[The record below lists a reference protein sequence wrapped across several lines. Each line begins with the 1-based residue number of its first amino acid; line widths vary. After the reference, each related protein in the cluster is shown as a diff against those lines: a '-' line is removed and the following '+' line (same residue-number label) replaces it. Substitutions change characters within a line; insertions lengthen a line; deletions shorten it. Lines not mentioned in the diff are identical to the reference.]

1 MRGGRSGLAWY
12 YEGGFGGLLM
22 KVFAA
27 VLLVVG
33 VLVGVVGC
41 GGGEVVGPT
50 ADVGA
55 TVEAGVRGTREAE
68 AGIEGTVAARV
79 AGTAAALPTATP
91 APTPTATPA
100 PTVAPT
106 ATPVPTATP
115 APTPAPTAGFT
126 PGEIEV
132 VAGNLYDCV
141 QGNPDFKQIFVEAAV
156 LGVATEGVAQESA
169 EYLVELMLSSR
180 EFFRL
185 SFEEV
190 AADDPLFVADMELL
204 IEWCQGV
211 SSASAMDGTPLA
223 EYAAQYAGGPGAIY
237 VGDLGQLAGP
247 AVTAEFM
254 DRYGVDLGD
263 DDGNVPLDAI
273 WQHAWIYESDYYQ
286 SLLVK
291 ARLTNPTELVSRGE
305 SITLQHACI
314 NRALLPCE
322 HLASYFVPNVAERTN
337 GQVTIEI
344 TSFPELGVAGPDIG
358 TLLAYGDLDM
368 TNVYSGYIAG
378 EYPEAEVQSLW
389 GLWTDHQTHYVAQTS
404 IFPELEQMITE
415 EMNAQVLMYNWF
427 AGNDQFIFSKTRLNT
442 PDDFDGMKTRSHS
455 AALSD
460 WINGMGASAQ
470 FVAFAE
476 VYTALER
483 GILDAGIT
491 GATPGYGQR
500 WYEVVGYINGT
511 LHSFLSSPNAINR
524 DVWDGIPRDIQQI
537 LIEEGAKQ
545 ELEALRLAAIQNL
558 TGLQHNIDAGMEFV
572 EFSPEIRRHSFQVVR
587 ESVIPNWL
595 RRLGYPGRNRD
606 VVGVF
611 NDKIGPVVGLRIEP
625 DGAVVVVPITAGPH
639 AGRVMEW
646 VLSE

>member
-1 MRGGRSGLAWY
+1 
-12 YEGGFGGLLM
+12 M
-22 KVFAA
+22 KVLAA

-41 GGGEVVGPT
+41 GGGEVGPT

-156 LGVATEGVAQESA
+156 LGVATEGVTQESA

-314 NRALLPCE
+314 NRSLLWCRHME
-322 HLASYFVPNVAERTN
+322 AYFVSNVRERTN
-337 GQVTIEI
+337 GQVNIEI
-344 TSFPELGVAGPDIG
+344 TSFPELGLAGFDTMSLLADG
-358 TLLAYGDLDM
+358 TLSLSEVYGGYVGGEFPTLA
-368 TNVYSGYIAG
+368 
-378 EYPEAEVQSLW
+378 VQYLW
-389 GLWTDHQTHYVAQTS
+389 GLWPDHETHYFVQTNLLDD
-404 IFPELEQMITE
+404 IENVIRGETG
-415 EMNAQVLMYNWF
+415 AQVLFRNWI
-427 AGNDQFIFSKTRLNT
+427 AGDDQFFFSRHRIESVE
-442 PDDFDGMKTRSHS
+442 DFQDLKVRSHS
-455 AALSD
+455 AELSD
-460 WINGMGASAQ
+460 WIDYMGAEAQ
-470 FVAFAE
+470 FMAFAE

-483 GILDAGIT
+483 GILDAGVT
-491 GATPGYGQR
+491 GANPGLSQR
-500 WYEVVGYINGT
+500 WYEVTDYINGR
-511 LHSFLSSPNAINR
+511 LYSFNSTTNVVNR
-524 DVWDGIPRDIQQI
+524 DVWDNIPGDLQQI
-537 LIEEGAKQ
+537 LLEEGAKH

-558 TGLQHNIDAGMEFV
+558 TGVARNIQDGLELV
-572 EFSPEIRRHSFQVVR
+572 EFGPKVRRQGFMAAR

-595 RRLGYPGRNRD
+595 WRIDYPYSGQD
-606 VVGVF
+606 AVDVF
-611 NDKIGPVVGLRIEP
+611 NDKIGPVVGLRIEA
-625 DGAVVVVPITAGPH
+625 DGEVVTVPITAGPH
-639 AGRVMEW
+639 AGRVMEL